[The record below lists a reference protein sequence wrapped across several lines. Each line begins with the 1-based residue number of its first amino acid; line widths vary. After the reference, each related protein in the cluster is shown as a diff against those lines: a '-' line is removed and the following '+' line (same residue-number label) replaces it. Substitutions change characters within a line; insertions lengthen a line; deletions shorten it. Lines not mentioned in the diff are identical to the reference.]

1 MICPNE
7 NTEMRQVKVESH
19 YGEWVVLD
27 QCPGC
32 GGIWFDYFELYMV
45 KHGQSDKIELL
56 DADILWT
63 PSAIENSDLVC
74 PRDHAKLVRFIDPF
88 FPKDI
93 IIVRCP
99 ACNGFWLNRGEFT
112 KYQKYRQELQQPK
125 EVRIAD
131 EKLERDIERIL
142 AEHKTGDTVDVL
154 GKLGRFLSTPLD
166 SSTLRPLEPDKLS
179 EKEES
184 ALNLILNVLTVILR
198 IFIRI

>member
-1 MICPNE
+1 
-7 NTEMRQVKVESH
+7 MRQVKVEAH
-19 YGEWVVLD
+19 YGQWVVLD

-45 KHGQSDKIELL
+45 KQGQSDEIELL
-56 DADILWT
+56 DADILRI
-63 PSAIENSDLVC
+63 PSEIGNSDLVC
-74 PRDHAKLVRFIDPF
+74 PRDQTKLVRFIDPF

-99 ACNGFWLNRGEFT
+99 VCNGFWLNRGEFT
-112 KYQKYRQELQQPK
+112 RYQKYRQGLQRPR
-125 EVRIAD
+125 EVSIAD

-142 AEHKTGDTVDVL
+142 AQHKTGDSVDVL

-166 SSTLRPLEPDKLS
+166 SNTWHPLEPDKLS
-179 EKEES
+179 EKEGN